1 MKRLLLLLPLLMA
14 PAAGHSKTTTLI
26 CEASFTK
33 ATGPHPQLA
42 EINNHFAKAGGTY
55 HEIIIDPLMS
65 SARVG
70 SITDDTM
77 ETLGFKPAQ
86 LLITDDSYMLH
97 KTEAVGNSTTIDRWA
112 INRVN
117 ADLIQKYEVDYGT
130 ENMKFKVHYKGKCT
144 KKKTVKTLF

>member
-42 EINNHFAKAGGTY
+42 EIHNHFALAGGTY
-55 HEIIIDPLMS
+55 HEIIINSLTG
-65 SARVG
+65 SARIG
-70 SITDDTM
+70 SITDDSM
-77 ETLGFKPAQ
+77 EIISFEPAQ

-97 KTEAVGNSTTIDRWA
+97 KIETVGNSTTIDRWA
-112 INRVN
+112 INRIN
-117 ADLIQKYEVDYGT
+117 AVLIQKYEVDYGT
-130 ENMKFKVHYKGKCT
+130 
-144 KKKTVKTLF
+144 